1 MCAWFK
7 STHRVNL
14 HTTMSDD
21 PGPLDVGPLLERKW
35 NSLCST
41 LSRRQVVLH
50 LLEGAIK
57 LAHVLVL
64 SLSSDTI
71 DQVMSHMQPNAAVQW
86 LDMLLPQL
94 EEFFP
99 WNHRVMSLH
108 NSIIELHSRIISS
121 DSNEAAVI
129 VILNSPN
136 MLASWQI
143 TATEILHDMQQQFDD
158 SELFLE
164 RLKEDYRH
172 MRPVMLLQLDPE
184 NAESDMAFHLV

>member
-1 MCAWFK
+1 M
-7 STHRVNL
+7 
-14 HTTMSDD
+14 
-21 PGPLDVGPLLERKW
+21 
-35 NSLCST
+35 
-41 LSRRQVVLH
+41 VLH

-71 DQVMSHMQPNAAVQW
+71 DQVMSHTQPNATVQW
-86 LDMLLPQL
+86 LDTLMPQL
-94 EEFFP
+94 QEFFP

-108 NSIIELHSRIISS
+108 NSIMELHDRIVSS

-129 VILNSPN
+129 VILNSSY

-143 TATEILHDMQQQFDD
+143 AANDMLHDMQQQIDD

-164 RLKEDYRH
+164 RLKKVYRH

-184 NAESDMAFHLV
+184 NAESDLAFHLV

>member
-1 MCAWFK
+1 
-7 STHRVNL
+7 
-14 HTTMSDD
+14 MSDD
-21 PGPLDVGPLLERKW
+21 SWPLNAGQLREIKW

-86 LDMLLPQL
+86 LDTLLPQL
-94 EEFFP
+94 QEFFP

-108 NSIIELHSRIISS
+108 NSIMELHSRIISS

-129 VILNSPN
+129 VILNSSD
-136 MLASWQI
+136 MIASWQI
-143 TATEILHDMQQQFDD
+143 TATDILHDMQQQFDD
-158 SELFLE
+158 SEFFLE
-164 RLKEDYRH
+164 RLKEVYLR
-172 MRPVMLLQLDPE
+172 MRPVMLLQLCPE
-184 NAESDMAFHLV
+184 NDESDLAFHLV